1 MDEIKSLMDQY
12 VEWLKNKTTIKQVD
26 DWVEITTP
34 YLDRHNDYLQIYAQ
48 RQNGSYILTDD
59 GYIIND
65 LHQSGCKLD
74 TPKRASLLQMTLNG
88 FGVKRVGDAL
98 VVKTTREDFGSRKH
112 NLLQAMLAVND
123 LFFLATPMVSS
134 LFYEDVI
141 AWLEDNEIRYIERAK
156 FTGKS
161 GYDHLFDFV
170 IPKSKK
176 QPERILRAINRPDRD
191 EAQAVA
197 FAWLD
202 TKDVRAPDSKAYALL
217 NDTEQVVQPP
227 VLEALRSYEVTPI
240 PWSERGA
247 AVTELTA

>member
-1 MDEIKSLMDQY
+1 MDEIKSLMEQY
-12 VEWLKNKTTIKQVD
+12 VEWLKSKTTLKQVD

-48 RQNGSYILTDD
+48 KQNGSYILTDD

-74 TPKRASLLQMTLNG
+74 THKRASLLQMTLSG
-88 FGVKRVGDAL
+88 FGVKRVGNAL
-98 VVKTTREDFGSRKH
+98 VVETSRENFGSRKH

-123 LFFLATPMVSS
+123 LFYLATPMVAI
-134 LFYEDVI
+134 LFYEDVVT
-141 AWLEDNEIRYIERAK
+141 WLEDNEIRYVERAK

-176 QPERILRAINRPDRD
+176 QPERILQAINRPNKD

-197 FAWLD
+197 FKWLD

-217 NDTEQVVQPP
+217 NDSEREVQPQ

-240 PWSERGA
+240 SWSKRDTVVA
-247 AVTELTA
+247 ELTA